1 MIKASAAHIF
11 VKYFVKMDLNCHDR
25 NKQDLHF
32 FIFPENIWVVLLK
45 STENRKYLDGGGG
58 GVRLDYPV
66 YVVDIVCIL

>member
-1 MIKASAAHIF
+1 MISASAAHIS

-32 FIFPENIWVVLLK
+32 NIFPEYIWVVLLK
-45 STENRKYLDGGGG
+45 STENRKYLDGGGF
-58 GVRLDYPV
+58 RLDYPV